1 MHTADAIAPVALRA
15 PARSGR
21 GAGLAVRGVR
31 RHDAGGMPRGAVLWL
46 RWLDPGLHH
55 RAAWLMHVGAS
66 SEHVNIHRSHPDM
79 HAACALDCGT
89 IRQEVASC
97 TRIGTH
103 VVRLTRVLL
112 WTLAL
117 DRIGAVEYDAE
128 ARSISLPLTVALTVS
143 GPIGANASSVVLLG
157 RLCSAFR
164 LPRSLIIGE
173 RGFMPECGVRSP
185 SMDWVASD
193 PARRV
198 APAAI
203 ERLSALIDDG
213 LPAVVAHD
221 ARWYAVA

>member
-1 MHTADAIAPVALRA
+1 MRRAIPVDLSLRN
-15 PARSGR
+15 
-21 GAGLAVRGVR
+21 
-31 RHDAGGMPRGAVLWL
+31 
-46 RWLDPGLHH
+46 
-55 RAAWLMHVGAS
+55 AA
-66 SEHVNIHRSHPDM
+66 
-79 HAACALDCGT
+79 
-89 IRQEVASC
+89 
-97 TRIGTH
+97 
-103 VVRLTRVLL
+103 
-112 WTLAL
+112 LAL
-117 DRIGAVEYDAE
+117 DSSRTALDSIGAVEYDAE
-128 ARSISLPLTVALTVS
+128 VRSISLPPTVTLTVS
-143 GPIGANASSVVLLG
+143 GPIGANASSVVLLD

-221 ARWYAVA
+221 ARWYAVACRMSRGALPWRHHCGPTAMTTVSEGEPP